1 MSTFKRFPYW
11 LTLPISIAL
20 LALLIYP
27 LLHVLVLSVTQGS
40 NNTLA
45 FVWLGNFTE
54 VLTSSVFLVSLKNT
68 LVFTFSSTLFSF
80 ALGLSLALATLNLSR
95 AAGLFTTLL
104 ILPLAVMPVVS
115 GLTWGM
121 MLNPSLGVVNGLLD
135 LLSISGPGWATSPNQ
150 ALLTVMAIDVWQWTP
165 FCFLILY
172 SGLQTLPAEP
182 FEAARLD
189 GATYWQQLFQI
200 SLPML
205 FPIVLITLI
214 FRFMEAFK
222 TFDVIYAVTKGG
234 PGRASE
240 TLIVTAFKRSFEFTD
255 FHGAAVYGVVLLL
268 ITILLTRPAAYLL
281 RQDT

>member
-40 NNTLA
+40 NNTFA

-80 ALGLSLALATLNLSR
+80 ALGLSLALAMLNLSR

-281 RQDT
+281 RQDA